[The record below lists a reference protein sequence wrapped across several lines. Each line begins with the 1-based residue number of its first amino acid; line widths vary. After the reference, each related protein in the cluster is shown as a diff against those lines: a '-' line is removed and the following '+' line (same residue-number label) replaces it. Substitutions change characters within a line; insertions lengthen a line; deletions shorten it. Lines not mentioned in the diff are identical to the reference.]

1 MSSPDDAEGGSDRYI
16 PEMTQKTAAAINKL
30 FVVLQTAENALPEMR
45 AQIHEA
51 YGSLNALTE

>member
-51 YGSLNALTE
+51 YGR